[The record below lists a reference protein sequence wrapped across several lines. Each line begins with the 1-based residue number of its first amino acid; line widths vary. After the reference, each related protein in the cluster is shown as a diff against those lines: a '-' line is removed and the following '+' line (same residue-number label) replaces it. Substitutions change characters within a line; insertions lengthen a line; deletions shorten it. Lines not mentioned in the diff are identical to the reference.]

1 MTETPSYLQ
10 DAKSLLS
17 KDGFTTSNVW
27 YHGTSSVLVSSI
39 LETGLKPSGDQ
50 ALNQATKKTMATIGN
65 TYTESIEPIFISPCR
80 EIAYYWA
87 QQTVKRRGHRFSEDE
102 QPVVIGIELPP
113 ELSSQVKPDVGAVS
127 LLMLDE
133 GERYLAFLAKLY
145 EQNNVGPLDIN
156 LRKADRMDYLR
167 KLGLGYY
174 QDAIDAKY
182 VSMITE

>member
-10 DAKSLLS
+10 DAKNLLS

-27 YHGTSSVLVSSI
+27 YHGTSSALVSSI
-39 LETGLKPSGDQ
+39 LETGLKGSGDQ

-65 TYTESIEPIFISPCR
+65 TYTESIEPIFVCPCR

-87 QQTVKRRGHRFSEDE
+87 QQTVKRRGHRFAQDE

-113 ELSSQVKPDVGAVS
+113 ELSNQVKPDVGAVS
-127 LLMLDE
+127 LLMLEE
-133 GERYLAFLAKLY
+133 GERYLAFLAQLY

-174 QDAIDAKY
+174 QDDIEAKY
-182 VSMITE
+182 VSLITA